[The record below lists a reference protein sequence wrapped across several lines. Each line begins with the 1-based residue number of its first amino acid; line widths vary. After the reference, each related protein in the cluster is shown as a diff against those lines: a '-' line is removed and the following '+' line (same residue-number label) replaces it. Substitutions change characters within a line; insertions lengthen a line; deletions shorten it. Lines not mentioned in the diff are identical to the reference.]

1 MDRQHLA
8 TDYDRDTA
16 ISIGYKY
23 LNGDEENGI
32 FIDYEIAKYF
42 FELADWK
49 EDTTEKLNL
58 DCDLLTA
65 DYYLN
70 GNSVTIN
77 GIKEMIA
84 DLTFRFGTPDNDDGL
99 FVPIEVLMQIF
110 VGSPY
115 YHGNLLKMQDI
126 DNGGLVLRVEA
137 ETITPLLYAM
147 RFAFTNL
154 DIEMKQIV

>member
-1 MDRQHLA
+1 MDRQHL
-8 TDYDRDTA
+8 TTNLDRDTA

-49 EDTTEKLNL
+49 EDTTEKLNP

-65 DYYLN
+65 NYYLN
-70 GNSVTIN
+70 GNSETIN
-77 GIKEMIA
+77 GIKEMIV

-99 FVPIEVLMQIF
+99 FVPLEVLMQIF
-110 VGSPY
+110 VGSSY
-115 YHGNLLKMQDI
+115 YHGNLLKMDDI

-137 ETITPLLYAM
+137 ETIKPLLYAM
-147 RFAFTNL
+147 RLVFT
-154 DIEMKQIV
+154 DMQIEMKQIM

>member
-1 MDRQHLA
+1 MDRQHL
-8 TDYDRDTA
+8 TTNLDRDTA

-49 EDTTEKLNL
+49 EDTTEKLNP

-65 DYYLN
+65 NYYLN
-70 GNSVTIN
+70 GNSETIN
-77 GIKEMIA
+77 GIKEMIV

-115 YHGNLLKMQDI
+115 YHGNLLKMDDI
-126 DNGGLVLRVEA
+126 DNGGLLLHVEA

>member
-1 MDRQHLA
+1 MYLEDLSRE
-8 TDYDRDTA
+8 DV
-16 ISIGYKY
+16 ISLGYKY
-23 LNGDEENGI
+23 LRGDEENGI
-32 FIDYEIAKYF
+32 FIDYEKAKF
-42 FELADWK
+42 CFDFVGWK
-49 EDTTEKLNL
+49 EDTEERINP

-70 GNSVTIN
+70 GNSITIN
-77 GIKEMIA
+77 CIKDMIV

-126 DNGGLVLRVEA
+126 DNGGLLLHVEA
-137 ETITPLLYAM
+137 ETIKPLLYAM
-147 RFAFTNL
+147 RLVFT
-154 DIEMKQIV
+154 DMQIEMKQIM